1 MARRGR
7 GMAAAL
13 RPGPLTAGGRR
24 REGLGTHAREA
35 LAAARDRAAQGDH
48 AQAAEQFGQL
58 AERQAERGE
67 HGVAMHMHFEAA
79 RALVAAGKPE
89 DAVKA
94 GLSGATAG
102 LQAQIRQKTGRKL
115 GALATALRE
124 AGHADQAEALASE
137 AKERGI
143 GSLPAEV
150 ERPTI
155 NRSMR
160 RALPRTCPG
169 CGLPI
174 DAETLELSDEALVD
188 CGACGSP
195 VTA

>member
-1 MARRGR
+1 MGRRGR
-7 GMAAAL
+7 GMTAGL

-24 REGLGTHAREA
+24 REGLGTHAREQ
-35 LAAARDRAAQGDH
+35 LAAARELAGRGEHVDAADR
-48 AQAAEQFGQL
+48 FTQL
-58 AERQAERGE
+58 AERLGERGE
-67 HGVAMHMHFEAA
+67 HGVAMHLHFEAA
-79 RALVAAGKPE
+79 ACLVDAGRAD
-89 DAVKA
+89 DAVQA
-94 GLSGATAG
+94 GLAGATQGLAG
-102 LQAQIRQKTGRKL
+102 MRRQKTARKL

-124 AGHADQAEALASE
+124 AGHGDQAGSLATE
-137 AKERGI
+137 AKERFGV
-143 GSLPAEV
+143 SLPEEV

-160 RALPRTCPG
+160 RSLPNTCPS

-174 DAETLELSDEALVD
+174 DPETLELSDEALVD